1 MSKPFVVV
9 SCPID
14 TYSGY
19 GSRSR
24 DVVKALMRSDKYD
37 VKILSQRWGNTPYG
51 ALNENNPEEKKM
63 KDAIIPP
70 QLQRQP
76 DVWIQIS
83 VPDEFQKLG
92 KFNIGITAGIETD
105 LCDVRFVQGAN
116 RMDLLL
122 GSSNHSLYAFKN
134 SIYEQKNKAGQV
146 VGKIQLE
153 TPTDILFEGIDLEKY
168 FPIEPKDL
176 PKTKLIQSLDTI
188 EEDFCFLYVGHWL
201 RGAIGEDRKNTGL
214 LLKTFLDTF
223 KNKKKKPAL
232 IMKTMTGPASIMDR
246 EEVLRKINEI
256 RQSIGAENTI
266 PNIYLIHGEI
276 DDSDMNN
283 LYNHP
288 KVKAMINLTKGEGF
302 GRPLLEFTRSK
313 KPIIASNWSG
323 HLDFLNAEFASLVPG
338 EVKQVHES
346 VVQDRLILKESKWFS
361 PDVNFA
367 SLLMKDY
374 VNSYKGYETKGKR
387 LAHYCKENFSFEK
400 MQEKLE
406 AIMDKNAPKKVEI
419 KLPNIKKISLPKKD

>member
-14 TYSGY
+14 TFSGY
-19 GSRSR
+19 GARSR
-24 DVVKALMRSDKYD
+24 DVVKALINSEKYD

-51 ALNENNPEEKKM
+51 FLKEDNVDEKKM
-63 KDAIIPP
+63 LDAIIPSP
-70 QLQRQP
+70 LQRQP

-83 VPDEFQKLG
+83 VPDEFQKIG

-105 LCDVRFVQGAN
+105 LCDVRFIQGCN
-116 RMDLLL
+116 NMDLIL
-122 GSSNHSLYAFKN
+122 GSSNHSLLALKN
-134 SIYEQKNKAGQV
+134 SKYEQKNKAGQK
-146 VGKIQLE
+146 VGLIELT
-153 TPTDILFEGIDLEKY
+153 TPTDVLFEGVDLEKY
-168 FPIEPKDL
+168 FYIEPKDL
-176 PKTKLIQSLDTI
+176 PKTELVESLNTI
-188 EEDFCFLYVGHWL
+188 DEQFCFLYVGHWL

-214 LLKTFLDTF
+214 MLKTFLETF
-223 KNKKKKPAL
+223 KGKNNPPAL
-232 IMKTMTGPASIMDR
+232 ILKTMTGPASIMDR
-246 EEVLRKINEI
+246 EEVFRKI
-256 RQSIGAENTI
+256 AEVRKSVGGKLPNT
-266 PNIYLIHGEI
+266 YLIHGDI

-288 KVKAMINLTKGEGF
+288 KVKAMVNLTKGEGF
-302 GRPLLEFTRSK
+302 GRPLLEFTQSK

-323 HLDFLNAEFASLVPG
+323 HLDFLNKDFASLVPG

-346 VVQDRLILKESKWFS
+346 VVQDRLILKESKWFQFEIG
-361 PDVNFA
+361 FA
-367 SLLMKDY
+367 QLLMKDY
-374 VNSYKGYETKGKR
+374 VNSYKGYKEKGKR
-387 LAHYCKENFSFEK
+387 LGYYCKTNFSFEK

>member
-14 TYSGY
+14 TFSGY

-24 DVVKALMRSDKYD
+24 DVVKALMRSEKYD

-51 ALNENNPEEKKM
+51 ALDENKPEEKQM
-63 KDAIIPP
+63 LDAIIPT

-83 VPDEFQKLG
+83 VPDEFQKIG

-105 LCDVRFVQGAN
+105 LCDVRFIQGAN
-116 RMDLLL
+116 KMDLIL
-122 GSSNHSLYAFKN
+122 GSSNHSLLALKQ
-134 SIYEQKNKAGQV
+134 SQYEQKNKTGQV
-146 VGKIQLE
+146 VGVIKLE
-153 TPTDILFEGIDLEKY
+153 TPTDILFEGLDLEKY
-168 FPIEPKDL
+168 YHIEPKDL
-176 PKTKLIQSLDTI
+176 PKTELVESLDTI
-188 EEDFCFLYVGHWL
+188 DEQFCFLYVGHWL

-214 LLKTFLDTF
+214 MLKTFLETF
-223 KNKKKKPAL
+223 KGAKKKPAL

-246 EEVLRKINEI
+246 DEVLRKINEV
-256 RQSIGAENTI
+256 RKGVGGDL
-266 PNIYLIHGEI
+266 PNVYLIHGEI
-276 DDSDMNN
+276 DDTDVNH

-302 GRPLLEFTRSK
+302 GRPLLEFTQSK

-346 VVQDRLILKESKWFS
+346 VVQDRLILKESKWFQFDIS
-361 PDVNFA
+361 FA
-367 SLLMKDY
+367 QLLMKDY
-374 VNSYKGYETKGKR
+374 INSYKGYQVKGKR
-387 LAHYCKENFSFEK
+387 LGHYCKTNFSFEK
-400 MQEKLE
+400 MAEKLE
-406 AIMDKNAPKKVEI
+406 GIMDKNAPKKVEI
-419 KLPNIKKISLPKKD
+419 KLPNIKKISLPKKS

>member
-1 MSKPFVVV
+1 MSKPFVVI

-14 TYSGY
+14 TFSGY
-19 GSRSR
+19 GARSR
-24 DVVKALMRSDKYD
+24 DVVKALINSEKYD

-51 ALNENNPEEKKM
+51 FLKEDNIDEKKM
-63 KDAIIPP
+63 LDAIIPAP
-70 QLQRQP
+70 LQRQP

-83 VPDEFQKLG
+83 VPDEFQKIG

-105 LCDVRFVQGAN
+105 LCDVRFIQGCN
-116 RMDLLL
+116 NMDLIL
-122 GSSNHSLYAFKN
+122 GSSNHSLFALKN
-134 SIYEQKNKAGQV
+134 SKYEQKNKAGQK
-146 VGKIQLE
+146 VGIIELT
-153 TPTDILFEGIDLEKY
+153 TPTDVLFEGVDLEKY
-168 FPIEPKDL
+168 FHIEPKDL
-176 PKTKLIQSLDTI
+176 PKTELVESLDTI
-188 EEDFCFLYVGHWL
+188 DEQFCFLYVGHWL

-214 LLKTFLDTF
+214 MLKTFLETF
-223 KNKKKKPAL
+223 KGKKNPPAL

-246 EEVLRKINEI
+246 EEVFRKI
-256 RQSIGAENTI
+256 AEVRKSVGGKLPNT
-266 PNIYLIHGEI
+266 YLIHGDI

-302 GRPLLEFTRSK
+302 GRPLLEFTQSK

-323 HLDFLNAEFASLVPG
+323 HLDFLNKDFASLVPG

-346 VVQDRLILKESKWFS
+346 VVQDRLILKESKWFQFEIG
-361 PDVNFA
+361 FA
-367 SLLMKDY
+367 QLLMKDY
-374 VNSYKGYETKGKR
+374 VNSYKGYKEKGKR
-387 LAHYCKENFSFEK
+387 LGYYCKTNFSFEK

-419 KLPNIKKISLPKKD
+419 KLPNIKKISLPKKND

>member
-1 MSKPFVVV
+1 MNKPFVVV

-24 DVVKALMRSDKYD
+24 DVVKALIRSNKYD
-37 VKILSQRWGNTPYG
+37 VKIISQRWGNTPYG
-51 ALNENNPEEKKM
+51 ALDENNPEEKQIL
-63 KDAIIPP
+63 DSFIPP
-70 QLQRQP
+70 TLQRQP

-83 VPDEFQKLG
+83 VPDEFQKVG

-105 LCDVRFVQGAN
+105 LCDVRFLQGAN
-116 RMDLLL
+116 NMDLIL
-122 GSSNHSLYAFKN
+122 GSSNHSLYALKH
-134 SIYEQKNKAGQV
+134 SVYEQKNKVGQV
-146 VGKIQLE
+146 VGTIKLE
-153 TPTDILFEGIDLEKY
+153 TPTDILFEGLDLEKY
-168 FPIEPKDL
+168 FHIEPKNL
-176 PKTKLIQSLDTI
+176 PKTELVKSLDTI
-188 EEDFCFLYVGHWL
+188 EEDFGFLFVGHWL

-214 LLKTFLDTF
+214 MLKTFLETF
-223 KNKKKKPAL
+223 KGKKKKPAL

-246 EEVLRKINEI
+246 DEVLRKINEV
-256 RQSIGAENTI
+256 RNSIGGNL
-266 PNIYLIHGEI
+266 PNVYLIHGEI
-276 DDSDMNN
+276 DDADMNH

-323 HLDFLNAEFASLVPG
+323 HLDFLNKDFASLVPG
-338 EVKQVHES
+338 DIKPVHES
-346 VVQDRLILKESKWFS
+346 VVQDRLIVKDSKWFQF
-361 PDVNFA
+361 DIGFA
-367 SLLMKDY
+367 QLLMKDY
-374 VNSYKGYETKGKR
+374 VNSYKGYEVKGKR

>member
-14 TYSGY
+14 TFSGY

-24 DVVKALMRSDKYD
+24 DVVRALMKSEKYD

-51 ALNENNPEEKKM
+51 ALNENKPEEKQM
-63 KDAIIPP
+63 LDAIIPTP
-70 QLQRQP
+70 LQRQP

-105 LCDVRFVQGAN
+105 LCDVRFIQGAN
-116 RMDLLL
+116 NMDLIL
-122 GSSNHSLYAFKN
+122 GSSNHSLFALKN
-134 SIYEQKNKAGQV
+134 SVYEQKDKAGQV
-146 VGKIQLE
+146 VGVIKLE
-153 TPTDILFEGIDLEKY
+153 TPTDVLFEGVDLEKY
-168 FPIEPKDL
+168 FYIESKDL
-176 PKTKLIQSLDTI
+176 PKTELVESLDTI
-188 EEDFCFLYVGHWL
+188 DEKFCFLFVGHWL

-214 LLKTFLDTF
+214 MLKTFLETF
-223 KNKKKKPAL
+223 KGKKNPPAL

-246 EEVLRKINEI
+246 DEVLRKINEV
-256 RQSIGAENTI
+256 RKSIGGKL
-266 PNIYLIHGEI
+266 PNVYLIHGEI
-276 DDSDMNN
+276 EDADMNH

-288 KVKAMINLTKGEGF
+288 KVKAMINLTQGEGF
-302 GRPLLEFTRSK
+302 GRPLLEFTQSK

-323 HLDFLNAEFASLVPG
+323 HLDFLNAEFTSLVPG
-338 EVKQVHES
+338 EVKPVHES
-346 VVQDRLILKESKWFS
+346 VVQDRLILKESKWFQF
-361 PDVNFA
+361 DIGFA
-367 SLLMKDY
+367 QLLMKDY
-374 VNSYKGYETKGKR
+374 VNSYKGYAEKGKR
-387 LAHYCKENFSFEK
+387 LGYYCKTNFSFEK

-419 KLPNIKKISLPKKD
+419 KLPNIKKISLPKKS

>member
-1 MSKPFVVV
+1 MSKPYIVV

-19 GSRSR
+19 GSRAR
-24 DVVKALMRSDKYD
+24 DVVRALMRSDKYD
-37 VKILSQRWGNTPYG
+37 VKILSQKWGNTPNG
-51 ALNENNPEEKKM
+51 FLNENNPEEKKM
-63 KDAIIPP
+63 KDAIIQP

-83 VPDEFQKLG
+83 IPDEFQKLG

-105 LCDVRFVQGAN
+105 LCDVRFIQGAN
-116 RMDLLL
+116 RMDLIL
-122 GSSNHSLYAFKN
+122 GSSNHSLYALKN
-134 SIYEQKNKAGQV
+134 SQYEQKDKAGQV
-146 VGKIQLE
+146 VGIIKLE
-153 TPTDILFEGIDLEKY
+153 TPTDILFEGVDLEKY
-168 FPIEPKDL
+168 FHIEPKDL
-176 PKTKLIQSLDTI
+176 PKTELVKSLDTI
-188 EEDFCFLYVGHWL
+188 DEKFCFLYVGHWL

-214 LLKTFLDTF
+214 LVKTFLETF
-223 KNKKKKPAL
+223 KNKKTAPAL
-232 IMKTMTGPASIMDR
+232 ILKTMTGPASIMDR
-246 EEVLRKINEI
+246 EAILKKIDAIRKGVNG
-256 RQSIGAENTI
+256 RL
-266 PNIYLIHGEI
+266 PNIYLLHGDIE
-276 DDSDMNN
+276 DSDVNH

-338 EVKQVHES
+338 EIKPVHES
-346 VVQDRLILKESKWFS
+346 VIQDRLILKESKWFS
-361 PDVNFA
+361 PDVSFA

-374 VNSYKGYETKGKR
+374 VNGYKPYEVKGKR
-387 LAHYCKENFSFEK
+387 LARYCMENFSFEK
-400 MQEKLE
+400 MQEKIE

-419 KLPNIKKISLPKKD
+419 KLPNIKKISLPKKDD

>member
-14 TYSGY
+14 TFSGY

-24 DVVKALMRSDKYD
+24 DVVKALMRSEKYD

-51 ALNENNPEEKKM
+51 FLKEDNEDEKKM
-63 KDAIIPP
+63 LDAIIPTP
-70 QLQRQP
+70 LQRQP

-83 VPDEFQKLG
+83 VPDEFQKIG

-105 LCDVRFVQGAN
+105 LCDVRFIQGAN
-116 RMDLLL
+116 NMDLIL
-122 GSSNHSLYAFKN
+122 GSSNHSLLALKQ
-134 SIYEQKNKAGQV
+134 SQYEQKNKAGQI
-146 VGKIQLE
+146 VGTVKLE
-153 TPTDILFEGIDLEKY
+153 TPTDILFEGLDLEKY
-168 FPIEPKDL
+168 YHIEPKDL
-176 PKTKLIQSLDTI
+176 PKTELVESLDTI
-188 EEDFCFLYVGHWL
+188 DEQFCFLYVGHWL

-214 LLKTFLDTF
+214 MLKTFLEAF
-223 KNKKKKPAL
+223 KGAKKKPAL

-246 EEVLRKINEI
+246 DEVLRKINEV
-256 RQSIGAENTI
+256 RRNVGGNL
-266 PNIYLIHGEI
+266 PNVYLIHGEI
-276 DDSDMNN
+276 DDADVNH

-302 GRPLLEFTRSK
+302 GRPLLEFTQSK

-323 HLDFLNAEFASLVPG
+323 HLDFLNPDFTSLVPG

-346 VVQDRLILKESKWFS
+346 VVQDRLILKESKWFQF
-361 PDVNFA
+361 DINFA
-367 SLLMKDY
+367 QLLMKDY
-374 VNSYKGYETKGKR
+374 FNSYKGYQVKGKR
-387 LAHYCKENFSFEK
+387 LGHYCKTNFSFEK

-406 AIMDKNAPKKVEI
+406 EIMDKNAPKKVEI

>member
-1 MSKPFVVV
+1 MSKPFVLV

-19 GSRSR
+19 GSRAR
-24 DVVKALMRSDKYD
+24 DVVRALMRSDKYD

-51 ALNENNPEEKKM
+51 FLDENNPEEKKM

-83 VPDEFQKLG
+83 VPDEFRKLG

-105 LCDVRFVQGAN
+105 TCDVRFIQGAN
-116 RMDLLL
+116 NMDLIL
-122 GSSNHSLYAFKN
+122 GSSKHALYSLQNTVYDQKDKAGN
-134 SIYEQKNKAGQV
+134 SIGSVK
-146 VGKIQLE
+146 LT
-153 TPTDILFEGIDLEKY
+153 TPTDVLFEGVDLEKY

-176 PKTKLIQSLDTI
+176 PKTELVQSLDTI
-188 EEDFCFLYVGHWL
+188 EESFCFLYVGHWL
-201 RGAIGEDRKNTGL
+201 RGVIGEDRKNTGL
-214 LLKTFLDTF
+214 LVKTFLETF
-223 KNKKKKPAL
+223 KNKKNAPAL
-232 IMKTMTGPASIMDR
+232 IMKTMCGPASIMDR
-246 EEVLRKINEI
+246 EEVLKKIDAIRK
-256 RQSIGAENTI
+256 SVGGKL

-276 DDSDMNN
+276 EDKDINY

-313 KPIIASNWSG
+313 KPVIASNWSG

-338 EVKQVHES
+338 EIKPVHES

-361 PDVNFA
+361 PDINFA

-374 VNSYKGYETKGKR
+374 VNSYKTYQTKGKR

-406 AIMDKNAPKKVEI
+406 EIMDKNAPKKVEI